1 MVVHRRI
8 SPECDIVI
16 QSVSCDHSSLRTNAP
31 RDSNDLQER
40 STINYPSNA
49 MQNHIEQNATATHSS
64 DQYDIRG
71 LPSVGNSQQGIY
83 IVNNVTTT
91 KKLGLPF
98 MPTEAPMIREDVHLK
113 TDLPKMKPQKLHLL
127 ITILTSC
134 CWELTL
140 KNLDTIH
147 MHLCKYDS
155 LMAILLRQTPRD
167 MGMAG
172 FLYAGYNDYTRCF
185 CCGGGLR
192 NWEARDNPCIEH
204 ARGFP
209 QCAFL
214 KDNNGEE
221 CINAVLRKQ
230 QDMVCTWNIV

>member
-83 IVNNVTTT
+83 IVNNVTTKNSAGST
-91 KKLGLPF
+91 FYADGSTNDTGRCSPQDRPTQNETSKTSPSNHNSDFLLLGINIEKPRYHTYASLQVRF
-98 MPTEAPMIREDVHLK
+98 IDG
-113 TDLPKMKPQKLHLL
+113 DL
-127 ITILTSC
+127 T
-134 CWELTL
+134 
-140 KNLDTIH
+140 
-147 MHLCKYDS
+147 
-155 LMAILLRQTPRD
+155 
-167 MGMAG
+167 
-172 FLYAGYNDYTRCF
+172 
-185 CCGGGLR
+185 
-192 NWEARDNPCIEH
+192 
-204 ARGFP
+204 
-209 QCAFL
+209 
-214 KDNNGEE
+214 
-221 CINAVLRKQ
+221 
-230 QDMVCTWNIV
+230 